1 VEMVRPHCFD
11 AVFLCFDVQDRLS
24 MRNIVTWVC
33 CARKMLATLSPRR
46 GELGGAPLRYT
57 G

>member
-1 VEMVRPHCFD
+1 MEMVRPHCFD

-33 CARKMLATLSPRR
+33 AMPDRCWRPSLLD
-46 GELGGAPLRYT
+46 GENLEGRH
-57 G
+57 

>member
-1 VEMVRPHCFD
+1 MEMVRPHCFD

-33 CARKMLATLSPRR
+33 CARQVLATLSPRR